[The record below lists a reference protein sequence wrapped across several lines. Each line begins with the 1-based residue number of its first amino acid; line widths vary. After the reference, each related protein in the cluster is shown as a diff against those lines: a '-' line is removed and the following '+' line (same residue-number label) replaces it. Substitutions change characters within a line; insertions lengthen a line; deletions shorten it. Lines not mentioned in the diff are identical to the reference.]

1 VTTSFQFRD
10 NFYALVPP
18 WLRSGNGEKY
28 MYTLELCRD
37 LLLEKA
43 YQAMTIRLPGV
54 GDASNLPY
62 LAFDRNLTQGVGE
75 TNAAFILRLI
85 GAFAAWA
92 KAGSALSIL
101 GQLQAYLTNLQP
113 GVPAAYP
120 LATIVNAGNR
130 AFPTSHTTWNQLYI
144 GSAPGAPPVLTTVRP
159 SNFDWSSSA
168 GTWWNWLV
176 LPMALVPVAGLV
188 GSSAN
193 VASVSSTGASF
204 TEDTC
209 GHEVGGVWVPT
220 TSGTP
225 VSAPWITLTGLAG
238 LTSAQVGQWI
248 TLDNASDRGNAGTF
262 QIVSVSSASSCV
274 IANPVGVAGDTGL
287 TWTIGAYPFI
297 GPGPAWGAPGYVFG
311 QGQQSPPA
319 VSEETCGVEVGG
331 VWSPALTLS
340 AGGIPS
346 IAWGLNVRSQ
356 IIVSMR
362 SIVKAWKSSGTY
374 YDQIVIAF
382 DGGDGTAGSAYSPNS
397 ATGAGNPDGTF
408 GDVGQE
414 VASVWV
420 PTRLISS
427 PWDCY
432 CQGTGTASNCTIFN
446 LT

>member
-1 VTTSFQFRD
+1 MTTSFQFRD

-18 WLRSGNGEKY
+18 WLRTGNGERY

-37 LLLEKA
+37 VLLEKA
-43 YQAMTIRLPGV
+43 FQAMTIRLPGV
-54 GDASNLPY
+54 GDESNIPY

-75 TNAAFILRLI
+75 PNAAFILRLI

-101 GQLQAYLTNLQP
+101 GQLQAYLSNLQP

-120 LATIVNAGNR
+120 LATIVNNGDR

-159 SNFDWSSSA
+159 SNFDWGA
-168 GTWWNWLV
+168 GGTWWNWLV
-176 LPMALVPVAGLV
+176 LPMSPVAVPGLSGTAGAV
-188 GSSAN
+188 GSA
-193 VASVSSTGASF
+193 AAGSF

-209 GHEVGGVWVPT
+209 GQEVAGVWVPT

-225 VSAPWITLTGLAG
+225 VNHPWITLTGLAG
-238 LTSAQVGQWI
+238 LTSAQVGQWMQI
-248 TLDNASDRGNAGTF
+248 T
-262 QIVSVSSASSCV
+262 SSGFGGGGLFPIAQVLSATSCV
-274 IANPVGVAGDTGL
+274 VPNTGVAFNGPL
-287 TWTIGAYPFI
+287 TWSVVQYPFI
-297 GPGPAWGAPGYVFG
+297 GPGPAWGTPGVVFG
-311 QGQQSPPA
+311 QGQQSPPP
-319 VSEETCGVEVGG
+319 VTEDTCGVEVGG
-331 VWSPALTLS
+331 VWSPALAIST
-340 AGGIPS
+340 GGIPS

-356 IIVSMR
+356 IIASMR
-362 SIVKAWKSSGTY
+362 SIVRAWKSSGTY
-374 YDQIVIAF
+374 YEEIVIAF

-414 VASVWV
+414 VAGVWV

-427 PWDCY
+427 PWTCY
-432 CQGTGTASNCTIFN
+432 CQGTGTASNCTVFN